1 MVLKE
6 KYQEMYGEGQNF
18 SDNVNKN
25 VYNHRNM
32 INDYTNNDFD
42 NTNSNNGNLNNGNP
56 NNGNFNNRNF
66 NNRNP
71 NNGNFNSN
79 LNINKQLPEQTSY
92 LFNLFIVF
100 ILASIIGS
108 IIYFKDT
115 IINYYNEI
123 TKQKPTVN
131 NELKQLNK
139 SIKEE
144 KKKREKKQK
153 ETERESKIDKGGIN
167 QLTNKIN
174 YKSNQIAKEDGF
186 CYIGYDKGMRNCGE
200 IYESQIC
207 MSGEIFPS
215 LEMCMFP
222 KLRE

>member
-42 NTNSNNGNLNNGNP
+42 NTNSNNGNTNNGNP
-56 NNGNFNNRNF
+56 NNGNFNNGNF
-66 NNRNP
+66 NNGNT
-71 NNGNFNSN
+71 NNGNFSSN

-108 IIYFKDT
+108 IIYFKDN

-144 KKKREKKQK
+144 KKKEKK
-153 ETERESKIDKGGIN
+153 
-167 QLTNKIN
+167 NK
-174 YKSNQIAKEDGF
+174 K
-186 CYIGYDKGMRNCGE
+186 
-200 IYESQIC
+200 
-207 MSGEIFPS
+207 
-215 LEMCMFP
+215 
-222 KLRE
+222 KLNVKVK

>member
-42 NTNSNNGNLNNGNP
+42 NTNSNNGNF
-56 NNGNFNNRNF
+56 NNGNFNNGNQ
-66 NNRNP
+66 NNRN
-71 NNGNFNSN
+71 FSN

-144 KKKREKKQK
+144 KQKREKKQK